1 MPAMRGTFAP
11 TDRDLRAVGVAKAGD
26 RRAVDVGRG
35 AGEDEALHLARGMEA
50 VEVLG
55 GEAEPD
61 AARWIVGQA
70 GWSAS
75 VVSPVSNS
83 LQKADWN
90 LSGRPRASR

>member
-1 MPAMRGTFAP
+1 
-11 TDRDLRAVGVAKAGD
+11 
-26 RRAVDVGRG
+26 VDVGRG
-35 AGEDEALHLARGMEA
+35 AGEDEALHLASGMEA

-61 AARWIVGQA
+61 AARGIVGQA

-83 LQKADWN
+83 LQKGDWN